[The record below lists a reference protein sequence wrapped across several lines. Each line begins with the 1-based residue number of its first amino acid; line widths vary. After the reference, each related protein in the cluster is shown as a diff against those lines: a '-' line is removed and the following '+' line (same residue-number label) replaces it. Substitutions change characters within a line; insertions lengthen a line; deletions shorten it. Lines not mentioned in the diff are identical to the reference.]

1 MDNPKTKTN
10 SIPANTGM
18 RIMIV
23 DDHAI
28 WRGGVRSILED
39 TEYLV
44 VGEASSGKEALAII
58 EDVNPDMVLL
68 DIRMAGG
75 DGLDALIAIK
85 NKSPRVKVIMVTT
98 YDNPTY
104 MARAVAGG
112 ASGYILKGVGQEEFI
127 KTLDSVANGEMLLSR
142 EVLVRSLHNVSHHG
156 EQSGQLIVPLTKREV
171 EVLRLV
177 ATGLNNRDIGNIL
190 FIAEGTVKTHVEH
203 IISKIGVSDRVQAA
217 VWAAR
222 HQVLDT
228 TVLTV

>member
-1 MDNPKTKTN
+1 MNKPNAEPQSERTN
-10 SIPANTGM
+10 TIM

-39 TEYLV
+39 TEYEV
-44 VGEASSGKEALAII
+44 VGEASSGKEALATI
-58 EDVNPDMVLL
+58 EDVSPDMVLL

-75 DGLDALIAIK
+75 DGLDALTAIK
-85 NKSPRVKVIMVTT
+85 KKYPQVNVIMVTT

-127 KTLDSVANGEMLLSR
+127 KTLDSVANGEMLLSP
-142 EVLVRSLHNVSHHG
+142 EALVRSLRNVSPHG
-156 EQSGQLIVPLTKREV
+156 EQSGQLIVPLTEREV
-171 EVLRLV
+171 EVLRLL
-177 ATGLNNRDIGNIL
+177 ATGLNNRDIGKIL
-190 FIAEGTVKTHVEH
+190 FIAEATVKTHVEH

-228 TVLTV
+228 TVLTA